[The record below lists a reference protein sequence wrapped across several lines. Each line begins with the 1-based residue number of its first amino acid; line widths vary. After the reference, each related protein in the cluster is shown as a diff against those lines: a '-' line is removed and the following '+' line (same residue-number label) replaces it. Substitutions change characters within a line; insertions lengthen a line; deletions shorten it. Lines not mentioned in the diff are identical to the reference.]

1 VALQPKSSIVVDCT
15 QANNYA
21 RMNFVSAVNG
31 NWSVWSPCSASCGG
45 GTQKRACTNP
55 APSNGGADCSGANS
69 QACNTDACSDPDP
82 SAESSTGSDSSTSTG
97 ADSSTSA
104 DATIS
109 AATSTLYPSG
119 SILFFA
125 GAAVVANGM
134 RAFL

>member
-1 VALQPKSSIVVDCT
+1 VALQPKGSIVVDCT

-45 GTQKRACTNP
+45 GTQTRTCTNP

-69 QACNTDACSDPDP
+69 QACNTDACDDP
-82 SAESSTGSDSSTSTG
+82 SDASSTGAASPGDGGGTT
-97 ADSSTSA
+97 
-104 DATIS
+104 S
-109 AATSTLYPSG
+109 AATSILSPSG
-119 SILFFA
+119 SILLLA

-134 RAFL
+134 RAVL

>member
-45 GTQKRACTNP
+45 GTQTRTCTNP
-55 APSNGGADCSGANS
+55 APSNGGADCGGSNS
-69 QACNTDACSDPDP
+69 QACNTDACDDP
-82 SAESSTGSDSSTSTG
+82 SDASSTGAASTG
-97 ADSSTSA
+97 DGGGIT
-104 DATIS
+104 S
-109 AATSTLYPSG
+109 AATSILSPSG
-119 SILFFA
+119 SILLLA

-134 RAFL
+134 RAVL